1 VSIDSNS
8 AVGIG
13 NVAADDQSVAA
24 GIGGAA
30 AGYSG
35 GDAQAGSLGSQVADN
50 GSLNA
55 GENGVLGNHGV
66 AAGDGNIITYADG
79 GDAATVVGDGSAA
92 AQGDSFVAGGD
103 GFDDGAEVDYEDSFN
118 EDSNIT
124 HGDLSP
130 VVSAVDDSEIEDL
143 EIENEIEI
151 D

>member
-1 VSIDSNS
+1 
-8 AVGIG
+8 
-13 NVAADDQSVAA
+13 VAA

-30 AGYSG
+30 AGYAG

-66 AAGDGNIITYADG
+66 AAGDGNIITYSDG
-79 GDAATVVGDGSAA
+79 GDAATVVGDGSAV
-92 AQGDSFVAGGD
+92 AQGDSLVTGGD
-103 GFDDGAEVDYEDSFN
+103 GFSNGAEVEYDTSFN

-124 HGDLSP
+124 DGDFSP
-130 VVSAVDDSEIEDL
+130 VVSAVDDSEIED
-143 EIENEIEI
+143 IETEIEI